1 MTTFILPDFISDLS
15 DMEKTDDDGVL
26 QIYSYKTCTR
36 SSSAKLKASRGLV
49 FSGINENNENKNNN
63 NKNNKNNP
71 IFRSI
76 GYTQE
81 YSVDD
86 VVMHDLV
93 ERDGSYLTFLPS
105 TEGTLL
111 RVFYHSSEMIPGG
124 GKWYISTHRKLNAY
138 DSRWGSSESF
148 GQTFDN
154 ALAGLNLTVD
164 GLLSALD
171 RRHVYLFFVSTT
183 PGSRMVSCAPAKPT
197 VAHTAT
203 LLNGTEFTM
212 SHPSPI
218 PPPTPI
224 VFSSVGDMVNF
235 VNTVNITSHQG
246 IIAFYPDGRH
256 FKVLNGQYQLYSH
269 ARGNEASVMFR
280 YLQVRNHPIYG
291 KMFNEMYPE
300 RINEFI
306 SYENAIFRI
315 AKSIHASYISRF
327 VEKKET
333 VVSQEEYRI
342 IRLCHGWHIANRLAN
357 KVTMPV
363 VLGTLSTPG
372 MEPTLNTLIK
382 RLLRTGTLAI
392 PGMTLPPKKE
402 MNMMNTDKVEN
413 EKKDDK
419 MTE

>member
-1 MTTFILPDFISDLS
+1 MTTFILPDSISDLSS

-36 SSSAKLKASRGLV
+36 SSSDQLKTSRGLV
-49 FSGINENNENKNNN
+49 FSGDKNK
-63 NKNNKNNP
+63 NP

-86 VVMHDLV
+86 VGIHNIV
-93 ERDGSYLTFLPS
+93 ERDGSYLTFIPS

-111 RVFYHSSEMIPGG
+111 RVFYHSSDMIPGG

-138 DSRWGSSESF
+138 DSRWGTSESF
-148 GQTFDN
+148 GQTFEN
-154 ALAGLNLTVD
+154 ALSTLNLTVD

-183 PGSRMVSCAPAKPT
+183 PGSRMVSLAPATPT

-203 LLNGTEFTM
+203 LLNGSEFTM
-212 SHPSPI
+212 THPSPI
-218 PPPTPI
+218 PAPTPI
-224 VFSSVGDMVNF
+224 AFSSVGDMVMF
-235 VNTVNITSHQG
+235 VNTVNIMSHQG

-256 FKVLNGQYQLYSH
+256 FKVMNGQYQLYSN
-269 ARGNEASVMFR
+269 ARGNEASLMFR

-342 IRLCHGWHIANRLAN
+342 IRHCHGWHITNRLVN

-372 MEPTLNTLIK
+372 MEPTLNTMIK

-392 PGMTLPPKKE
+392 PGMTLPTKAKAVKE
-402 MNMMNTDKVEN
+402 EMKDD
-413 EKKDDK
+413 KDDK

>member
-1 MTTFILPDFISDLS
+1 MTTFILPDSISDLSS

-36 SSSAKLKASRGLV
+36 SSSDQLKTSRGLV
-49 FSGINENNENKNNN
+49 FSGDKNK
-63 NKNNKNNP
+63 NP

-86 VVMHDLV
+86 VGIHNIV
-93 ERDGSYLTFLPS
+93 ERDGSYLTFIPS

-111 RVFYHSSEMIPGG
+111 RVFYHSSDMIPGG

-138 DSRWGSSESF
+138 DSRWGTSESF
-148 GQTFDN
+148 GQTFEN
-154 ALAGLNLTVD
+154 ALSTLNLTVD

-183 PGSRMVSCAPAKPT
+183 PGSRMVSLAPATPT

-203 LLNGTEFTM
+203 LLNGSEFTM
-212 SHPSPI
+212 THPSPI
-218 PPPTPI
+218 PAPTPI
-224 VFSSVGDMVNF
+224 AFSSVGDMVMF
-235 VNTVNITSHQG
+235 VNTVNIMSHQG

-256 FKVLNGQYQLYSH
+256 FKVMNGQYQLYSN
-269 ARGNEASVMFR
+269 ARGNEASLMFR

-342 IRLCHGWHIANRLAN
+342 IRQCHGWHITNRLTN

-372 MEPTLNTLIK
+372 MEPTLNTMIK

-392 PGMTLPPKKE
+392 PGMTLPTKAKAVKE
-402 MNMMNTDKVEN
+402 EMKDD
-413 EKKDDK
+413 KDDK